1 MVVVY
6 PKDIERK
13 DRWWWNLETTNLPY
27 WLTAFYSEWD
37 WYLSLYWKWSEIKK
51 LSWLTQSEAECLII
65 WAISTY
71 DLVISTFYQEW
82 FIYDVNRID
91 EDKSDL

>member
-13 DRWWWNLETTNLPY
+13 DIGGWSLETTNLPY
-27 WLTAFYSEWD
+27 GLTAFYTEWD
-37 WYLSLYWKWSEIKK
+37 WYLSLYWKWSEINK
-51 LSWLTQSEAECLII
+51 LSWLTQHEAECVII

-71 DLVISTFYQEW
+71 DLVISTFYEEW
-82 FIYDVNRID
+82 FIYEEERDGEYD
-91 EDKSDL
+91 W